1 MLAAEVAPLRWFE
14 RLFRAE
20 GWAILAVATLGT
32 FVVMRLWVASLWY
45 EFGLRRTVGARRRD
59 IFWFL
64 GLRAAGVALGGIAIG
79 LWCGVMLWGALA
91 AIVPGLPV
99 WDVQLALRSAPLLLA
114 ATCAGALLPAW
125 QVARATPV
133 QLVSAQ
139 G

>member
-1 MLAAEVAPLRWFE
+1 MWC
-14 RLFRAE
+14 
-20 GWAILAVATLGT
+20 
-32 FVVMRLWVASLWY
+32 
-45 EFGLRRTVGARRRD
+45 D

-114 ATCAGALLPAW
+114 VTGAGALLPAW
-125 QVARATPV
+125 HVARATPV